1 MTDLAETTPP
11 PPVEAAPPV
20 SALARLAS
28 HPGWIGLL
36 LAVAT
41 LLVYYPAARWQ
52 FVNLDDPIYFSSNT
66 NVLKGLSFTGTTWA
80 LSTGHAGNWH
90 PMTWV
95 SHMLDAQ
102 LFGPG
107 PAAPHVV
114 NLLFHVANT
123 LLLFALLRQLTGAVW
138 RSALVAAL
146 FALHPLHVES
156 VAWVSERKDVLS
168 AFFFLLTLWAYGRYA
183 RKSEGRRPKSE
194 GKPKAEI
201 RRDGSQPTT
210 AATPHHASRIT
221 QKPPNSELRSSIFCL
236 FYLLSLT
243 FFALGLMSKPMLV
256 TVPFVLLLLDY
267 WPLGRFIVHSP
278 PATDHGPR
286 TEPGATD
293 HTSRITHHAP
303 SPARKSQIV
312 NRKWPFLLAEKLPFF
327 LLSAASCVV
336 TFIVQK
342 QGGAVQSLTQMPL
355 GLRLGNVPVA
365 YARYLGKTLWPAG
378 LATPYPRAE
387 HWPLVQVLL
396 ALGLLIGLT
405 FGAVWLGRRFR
416 FVGVGWLWFVGM
428 LVPVI
433 GLVQVGEQSM
443 ADRYSYLPLIGLF
456 IILAWGAGE
465 ICERWRLPKAACAAA
480 AGLMLL
486 ACAAT
491 TSRQVGYWRNSETL
505 YHHDLAVSRKNW
517 SACYNL
523 GWYLDQEG
531 RIDEALDYY
540 RQAIEIEPRN
550 PDPVN
555 NIGVALVAKKQY
567 AEAIPYFE
575 RALKAE
581 PDFYEAHNNIGQ
593 ALEELGRLDEAIT
606 EYRLVLEKKPAHV
619 SALNNLGNAF
629 ARKGQFADAM
639 QCYEAS
645 LRARPDQAT
654 AHYGL
659 AGALARAGRT
669 DEAINHYQQ
678 VLQRNP
684 NNPTA
689 HNDLGLVL
697 ARKGQL
703 DEAILQFREAV
714 RCKPDDPDLLCN
726 LGRTLAGRQKLDE
739 AIPLYVE
746 ALRLAPANANA
757 HAALG
762 QALAAAGKFDDA
774 LAHFQESVRLR
785 PDNPSAHLNLGRILA
800 TQGKSAEAI
809 REYNEALRLRPDYS
823 QARQELQALTGQPRQ

>member
-1 MTDLAETTPP
+1 MLAGNSKLMNRKTYWLI
-11 PPVEAAPPV
+11 
-20 SALARLAS
+20 ALALGLITLALYLPAIRYDFLAYDDQQYVTENG
-28 HPGWIGLL
+28 HVRAGLT
-36 LAVAT
+36 AQGIV
-41 LLVYYPAARWQ
+41 
-52 FVNLDDPIYFSSNT
+52 
-66 NVLKGLSFTGTTWA
+66 WA
-80 LSTGHAGNWH
+80 FGKHAGNWH
-90 PMTWV
+90 PLTWI
-95 SHMLDAQ
+95 SHMLDCQ
-102 LFGPG
+102 LYGIK
-107 PAAPHVV
+107 PAGHHLT
-114 NLLFHVANT
+114 NLLLHTASTV
-123 LLLFALLRQLTGAVW
+123 LLFLILCRMTGAPW
-138 RSALVAAL
+138 RSACVAAL
-146 FALHPLHVES
+146 FGWHPLHVES
-156 VAWVSERKDVLS
+156 VAWVAERKDVLS
-168 AFFFLLTLWAYGRYA
+168 ALFFMLTLWAYARYA
-183 RKSEGRRPKSE
+183 RKSEGRNPKPE

-201 RRDGSQPTT
+201 RKAVPAIQP
-210 AATPHHASRIT
+210 PASRIT
-221 QKPPNSELRSSIFCL
+221 QSSPINELRSPTSSL
-236 FYLLSLT
+236 PSSSFYLLSLA

-267 WPLGRFIVHSP
+267 WPLGRFAAHSP
-278 PATDHGPR
+278 QSTVL
-286 TEPGATD
+286 
-293 HTSRITHHAP
+293 
-303 SPARKSQIV
+303 SPQIANPKS
-312 NRKWPFLLAEKLPFF
+312 PLLLLEKLPFF

-387 HWPLVQVLL
+387 HWPLIQVLL

-465 ICERWRLPKAACAAA
+465 ICERWWLPKAACAAA

-531 RIDEALDYY
+531 RIDEALHYY

-581 PDFYEAHNNIGQ
+581 PDFYEAHNNIGK

-619 SALNNLGNAF
+619 SALNNLGNAL

-809 REYNEALRLRPDYS
+809 REYNEALRLRPDYP

>member
-1 MTDLAETTPP
+1 MAQMPPTPP
-11 PPVEAAPPV
+11 PGGARPP
-20 SALARLAS
+20 SGLARLAGQ
-28 HPGWIGLL
+28 PVWIGLL
-36 LAVAT
+36 LAAAA
-41 LLVYYPAARWQ
+41 LLVYYPAARFQ
-52 FVNLDDPIYFSSNT
+52 FVNLDDPIYFTANAH
-66 NVLKGLSFTGTTWA
+66 VLKGVTSDGLIWAFT
-80 LSTGHAGNWH
+80 TGYGGNWH
-90 PMTWV
+90 PLTWL

-107 PAAPHVV
+107 PAGPHVV
-114 NLLFHVANT
+114 NLVFHVANT
-123 LLLFALLRQLTGAVW
+123 ILLFGLLRRFTGALW

-168 AFFFLLTLWAYGRYA
+168 AFFFLLTLWAYGGYA
-183 RKSEGRRPKSE
+183 RQSESRNPKAE
-194 GKPKAEI
+194 GNPKAEI
-201 RRDGSQPTT
+201 RRNGSQSTM
-210 AATPHHASRIT
+210 AA
-221 QKPPNSELRSSIFCL
+221 PNSELRASI
-236 FYLLSLT
+236 FYLLSLLC
-243 FFALGLMSKPMLV
+243 FALGLMSKPMLV
-256 TVPFVLLLLDY
+256 TVPFILLLLDY
-267 WPLGRFIVHSP
+267 WPLGRFTVHGPQPTVHGPQSTVHSP
-278 PATDHGPR
+278 NP
-286 TEPGATD
+286 ESGATP
-293 HTSRITHHAP
+293 HAP
-303 SPARKSQIV
+303 APARKSQIA

-327 LLSAASCVV
+327 LLSAVSCIV

-342 QGGAVQSLTQMPL
+342 QGGAVQSLIQMPL

-365 YARYLGKTLWPAG
+365 YVRYLGKTLWPAG

-387 HWPLVQVLL
+387 HWPLIQVLL
-396 ALGLLIGLT
+396 AVGLLIGLT
-405 FGAVWLGRRFR
+405 LGAVWLSRRFR
-416 FVGVGWLWFVGM
+416 FVGVGWLWFAGM

-465 ICERWRLPKAACAAA
+465 ACKRWRLPGVACAVA

-491 TSRQVGYWRNSETL
+491 ARRQVGYWRNSETL

-517 SACYNL
+517 AACYNL

-531 RIDEALDYY
+531 RLDEALDYY

-567 AEAIPYFE
+567 AEAIPYFQ

-581 PDFYEAHNNIGQ
+581 PGFYEAHNNIGK
-593 ALEELGRLDEAIT
+593 ALEELGRLDEAIS
-606 EYRLVLEKKPAHV
+606 EYRLVLEKKPGHV
-619 SALNNLGNAF
+619 SALNNLGNAL

-645 LRARPDQAT
+645 LRSKPDQAT

-659 AGALARAGRT
+659 AGALARVGRP

-684 NNPTA
+684 TNATA

-703 DEAILQFREAV
+703 DEATRHFREAV
-714 RCKPDDPDLLCN
+714 RAKPDDPDLLCN

-739 AIPLYVE
+739 AIPLYVQ
-746 ALRLAPANANA
+746 ALRLAPTNANA

-774 LAHFQESVRLR
+774 AVHFQESVRLR
-785 PDNPSAHLNLGRILA
+785 PDNASAHLNLGRILA

-809 REYNEALRLRPDYS
+809 GEYNEALRLRPDYP
-823 QARQELQALTGQPRQ
+823 QARQELQAITGQPRQ